1 MLSMVRFLARRTL
14 SDATQSSRQPDSTGS
29 VSRADFDGLA
39 ERVGLSENRIADLT
53 RAVGGLFKLSET
65 HHMRLFVKAVNDNK
79 IERFTVNFGMIHF
92 RLPESA
98 QWPSVESRDLICR
111 DFYSSYFQYVLR
123 GLNPSAPV
131 RAVLLGTPGV
141 GMTRLQLIAS
151 L

>member
-1 MLSMVRFLARRTL
+1 
-14 SDATQSSRQPDSTGS
+14 
-29 VSRADFDGLA
+29 
-39 ERVGLSENRIADLT
+39 
-53 RAVGGLFKLSET
+53 
-65 HHMRLFVKAVNDNK
+65 MRLFVKAVNDNK